1 MEEKLKIEKTLS
13 CNAEVEEIFKLIY
26 QEKIDDLISFIS
38 DEKNEI
44 WNIKRGDDITLLHSA
59 CVLDKSYIIEA
70 IIKETKNR
78 LHLNNKDS
86 LSNEEKEKNKEI
98 FKNFINAK
106 TEADGLTALHFSS
119 FRGNIKIIKLLI
131 ANGADINAVSYNG
144 LNMIHKAAQGNKPSA
159 IIYFNKKYNMDLEV
173 GENNKHL
180 NALHLAAISG
190 MDNSIIF
197 LLCLG
202 INPNIQDDRGYT
214 ALHYAVKYKH
224 LRIIKKLL
232 QKGARRDLK
241 ETRYNKTPENMI
253 KNAPE
258 IMEIFRKKGI
268 CEKLFLKPDISSKNF
283 YSNKNMILFLVVHII
298 IILLTFFVLFP
309 YFDNTYFSISYII
322 ISFIVFFLHV
332 LLYFSNP
339 GIMLNNQYKDLLD
352 IVENE
357 EDAENFCPY
366 CLVKHIYR
374 SKHCL
379 ICQKCIEEFDHHCFW
394 VGNCIGKNN
403 YRLFFI
409 FLIYVVLNTLF
420 NFCITCYYLYN
431 EILSHYGEINNNSF
445 PGFCFGKNSFVYHK
459 VLRILVSIFI
469 FFICLLFFIPLIDL
483 FKTQLYN
490 AIERRRHRIDEEE
503 YEKNRLTEKLQEEN
517 DDSKIE
523 IKENV
528 NEEIWGDIVYRPDS
542 LDGIN
547 KKK

>member
-13 CNAEVEEIFKLIY
+13 CNAEVEDIFKLIY

-253 KNAPE
+253 KNVPE

-298 IILLTFFVLFP
+298 IILLSFFVLFP

-403 YRLFFI
+403 YRLFFT

-420 NFCITCYYLYN
+420 NFCITCYYLVN
-431 EILSHYGEINNNSF
+431 EILSKYGEINNNSF

-469 FFICLLFFIPLIDL
+469 FCICLLFFIPLIDL

>member
-13 CNAEVEEIFKLIY
+13 CNSEVEDIFKLIY

-253 KNAPE
+253 KNVPE

-298 IILLTFFVLFP
+298 IILLSFFVLFP

-322 ISFIVFFLHV
+322 ISFIVFFLYV

-339 GIMLNNQYKDLLD
+339 GIMINNQYKDLLD

-394 VGNCIGKNN
+394 VGNCVGKNN

-469 FFICLLFFIPLIDL
+469 FCICFLFFIPLIDL